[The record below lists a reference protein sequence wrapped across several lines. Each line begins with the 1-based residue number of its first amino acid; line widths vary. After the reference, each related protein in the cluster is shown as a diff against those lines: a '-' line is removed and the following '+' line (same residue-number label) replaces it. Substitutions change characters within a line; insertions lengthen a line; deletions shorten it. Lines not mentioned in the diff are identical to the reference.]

1 MAKLDY
7 ARVKIGFFINPRAGS
22 GASLNKKG
30 SDQVDSIDRPSSTSY
45 SAGRKFLQGIRDLG
59 IHFLVPGGIMGAD
72 AMDEAGISD
81 YEIVYFPKNPTEA
94 SDTISFVKSIMGM
107 IPQLLIFCG
116 GDGTAR
122 DILAAGFISI
132 PVIGVPAG
140 IKMESSVFAIS
151 VQHAINVTREVVGK
165 GIAETEKA
173 EVVDIPE
180 EELDTIHPH
189 PRFYGELVTPAN
201 QGMVS
206 SPKLD
211 FYQGDTEG
219 IADYFIETMDKD
231 MHYIIGPGSTCK
243 SIIARLDKETN
254 LLGFDLVEAGRL
266 METDISEQR
275 IFEVATTGKCKLVIS
290 PIGGQ
295 NFLLG
300 RGNKQISARV
310 VQALGFDNIMV
321 LSAQD
326 KLTYTKKLYI
336 DLNTKQTVDIPKYIR
351 VIIGYGMF
359 KIVKLEG

>member
-1 MAKLDY
+1 MAKLNY
-7 ARVKIGFFINPRAGS
+7 AQVKIGFFINPLAGF
-22 GASLNKKG
+22 GASLNRKG
-30 SDQVDSIDRPSSTSY
+30 SDLVYSIDRGSSTSF
-45 SAGRKFLQGIRDLG
+45 SSGREFLLGIRDLG
-59 IHFLVPGGIMGAD
+59 VHFLVPGGIMGAD
-72 AMDEAGISD
+72 AMEEAGISD
-81 YEIVYFPKNPTEA
+81 YEIVYFPKTPTEA
-94 SDTISFVKSIMGM
+94 SDTISFVKVIIGM
-107 IPQLLIFCG
+107 KPQLLIFCG

-122 DILAAGFISI
+122 DILSAGFISI
-132 PVIGVPAG
+132 PVVGVPTG

-151 VQHAINVTREVVGK
+151 VQHAVNVTREIVGK

-173 EVVDIPE
+173 EIVDIPE

-201 QGMVS
+201 QGIVS

-219 IADYFIETMDKD
+219 IADYLIETMVKD
-231 MHYIIGPGSTCK
+231 TYYIIGPGSTCK
-243 SIIARLDKETN
+243 SIIARLGQETN
-254 LLGFDLVEAGRL
+254 LLGFDLVRAGRL

-310 VQALGFDNIMV
+310 VRALGFANIIV

-326 KLTYTKKLYI
+326 KLTHTKKLYI
-336 DLNTKQTVDIPKYIR
+336 DLDTRQTVDIPKYTR

>member
-1 MAKLDY
+1 M
-7 ARVKIGFFINPRAGS
+7 KIGFFINPRAGY

-30 SDQVDSIDRPSSTSY
+30 SDRVGSIDPASSTSY
-45 SAGRKFLQGIRDLG
+45 SAGKKFLLGIRDLG
-59 IHFLVPGGIMGAD
+59 IHFLVPWGIMGSD
-72 AMDEAGISD
+72 AMEEAGISD
-81 YEIVYFPKNPTEA
+81 YEIVYFPKKPTEA
-94 SDTISFVKSIMGM
+94 SDTISFVKSIMEM
-107 IPQLLIFCG
+107 NPQLLIFCG

-122 DILAAGFISI
+122 DILAAGFIII

-151 VQHAINVTREVVGK
+151 VQHAVNVTREVVGK

-173 EVVDIPE
+173 EIVDIPE

-231 MHYIIGPGSTCK
+231 TYYIIGPGSTCK
-243 SIIARLDKETN
+243 SIIARLDQETN
-254 LLGFDLVEAGRL
+254 LLGFDLVRAGIL
-266 METDISEQR
+266 MESDISEQR

-310 VQALGFDNIMV
+310 VQALGFDNLIV

-336 DLNTKQTVDIPKYIR
+336 DLNTKQTVVLPKYIR
-351 VIIGYGMF
+351 VVIGYGMF

>member
-1 MAKLDY
+1 
-7 ARVKIGFFINPRAGS
+7 VKIGFFINPLAGF
-22 GASLNKKG
+22 GASLNRKG
-30 SDQVDSIDRPSSTSY
+30 SDLVESIDRASSTSF
-45 SAGRKFLQGIRDLG
+45 SSGRKFLEGIRDLG
-59 IHFLVPGGIMGAD
+59 VHFLVPGGIMGAD
-72 AMDEAGISD
+72 AMEEAGIGD
-81 YEIVYFPKNPTEA
+81 YEIVYLPKDPTEA
-94 SDTISFVKSIMGM
+94 SDTISFVKTIMDRK
-107 IPQLLIFCG
+107 PQLLIFCG

-122 DILAAGFISI
+122 DILAAGFTNI

-151 VQHAINVTREVVGK
+151 VQHAINVTREIVGK
-165 GIAETEKA
+165 GIGETEKA
-173 EVVDIPE
+173 EIVDIPE
-180 EELDTIHPH
+180 EDLDTIHPH

-201 QGMVS
+201 QGIVS

-219 IADYFIETMDKD
+219 IVDYFIETMDKD
-231 MHYIIGPGSTCK
+231 TYYVIGPGSTCK
-243 SIIARLDKETN
+243 SIIARMGHETN
-254 LLGFDLVEAGRL
+254 LLGFDLVRSGRL

-310 VQALGFDNIMV
+310 VQAIGFHNIIV

-336 DLNTKQTVDIPKYIR
+336 DLSTKEKVDIPGYIR